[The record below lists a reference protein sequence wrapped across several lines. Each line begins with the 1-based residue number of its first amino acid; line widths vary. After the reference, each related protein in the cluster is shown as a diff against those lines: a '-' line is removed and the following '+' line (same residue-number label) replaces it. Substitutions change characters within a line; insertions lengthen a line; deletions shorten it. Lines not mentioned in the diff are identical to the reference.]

1 MASGL
6 EGSRGDSDSVY
17 GIGRHDYVGHCEG
30 GSEADEG
37 GSVTSSAT
45 REGGMNL
52 GELTSIV
59 DRLGWACLASYRRT
73 VNGRRQEREV
83 EKRKGRTRETDCK
96 GGSSF
101 FEI

>member
-1 MASGL
+1 
-6 EGSRGDSDSVY
+6 
-17 GIGRHDYVGHCEG
+17 
-30 GSEADEG
+30 
-37 GSVTSSAT
+37 
-45 REGGMNL
+45 MNL

-96 GGSSF
+96 GGLSF